1 MTEWKSPLLDAS
13 IPASVVEFDGC
24 ETGLTYSDFD
34 SEYKAIREGVALS
47 DQSHYGKFRLTGSGA
62 LEVLNQTNLP
72 DIARLAIGKAMTSLM
87 LNDDGS
93 VLADVY
99 IISIEDGYLLLTEG
113 ASPAKIAARLE
124 ANKVDGA
131 EIENLTEQFSL
142 IGIDGPYSWELLKE
156 QFGVR
161 VLGMRYL
168 EFMASEDFAGT
179 TVHVIRA
186 GKTGEF
192 GYLMIVDSENADN
205 CWKALV
211 EAGAAFNIAAVG
223 VEALDVCRMENRFL
237 NLRRE
242 GTVATSPL
250 ELNCRVMV
258 DHEKE
263 EYLGRD
269 AVEALC
275 QSGASKRIVGARID
289 GDKGSIPE
297 LGSEVKADG
306 QTIGSL
312 TNVAFSPSLGGII
325 GLVCLDAEY
334 AFAGMDYKVGDAS
347 AKTVSAPF
355 VFNKSLTVRPQEDT
369 YHAS

>member
-1 MTEWKSPLLDAS
+1 MTDWKSPLLDTS
-13 IPASVVEFDGC
+13 GPASVGEYDGC
-24 ETGLTYSDFD
+24 QTGLKFSDFD
-34 SEYKAIREGVALS
+34 TEYKAIREGIAVS
-47 DQSHYGKFRLTGSGA
+47 DQSHYGKFRITGSGA
-62 LEVLNQTNLP
+62 LELLNQTNLP

-87 LNDDGS
+87 LKEDGS

-99 IISIEDGYLLLTEG
+99 IISIGDGYLLLTEG
-113 ASPAKIAARLE
+113 AAPSEIAAHL
-124 ANKVDGA
+124 AAQSIDGA
-131 EIENLTEQFSL
+131 EVENLTEQYSL
-142 IGIDGPYSWELLKE
+142 IGLDGPYSWELLKE
-156 QFGVR
+156 QFGVK

-168 EFMASEDFAGT
+168 EFIESQEFAGA

-192 GYLMIVDSENADN
+192 GYLMIVETEHADA
-205 CWKALV
+205 CWKGLM

-242 GTVATSPL
+242 GTIATSPL
-250 ELNCRVMV
+250 ELNCRVLV

-263 EYLGRD
+263 EYLGRE

-275 QSGASKRIVGARID
+275 ESGATKRIVGICIE
-289 GDKGSIPE
+289 GDQSSMPE
-297 LGSEVKADG
+297 LGTDVKTEGDK
-306 QTIGSL
+306 IGSL
-312 TNVAFSPSLGGII
+312 TNVGFSPALNAII
-325 GLVCLDAEY
+325 GLVCLDAEFAY
-334 AFAGMDYKVGDAS
+334 AGMEYTVGEAD

-355 VFNKSLTVRPQEDT
+355 IFNKSLTVRPQEDS